1 MDRQVD
7 LVIVGAGPAGMTAAI
22 YASRAGLSTLM
33 IDASAPGGQ
42 LLKTYLIDNY
52 PGLPSISGPDLAIQM
67 YQQSVSFGAEYLY
80 GYVEEITKEKQVKLQ
95 DGSIIS
101 AQAILIATGAKEKQL
116 GIPGEQDAIGH
127 GESFC
132 AVCDGAFFRD
142 KRVVVIGGGDSAL
155 EEAQFL
161 TRFASSV
168 TIVIRR
174 DVFRATEKAK
184 QEVEKNDK
192 IHVIRRH
199 VPKEILLTD
208 GKVSGIVLENT
219 DTHDSITIPCEGVFP
234 FIGHTPETAFA
245 KGLGILDENGYVV
258 TQEGTKTAVPGIYGA
273 GDCTYKELRQV
284 VTACGDGAR
293 AATQA
298 FHYIT
303 GI

>member
-1 MDRQVD
+1 MRLDMVK
-7 LVIVGAGPAGMTAAI
+7 
-22 YASRAGLSTLM
+22 ASVLFVM
-33 IDASAPGGQ
+33 VP
-42 LLKTYLIDNY
+42 
-52 PGLPSISGPDLAIQM
+52 
-67 YQQSVSFGAEYLY
+67 
-80 GYVEEITKEKQVKLQ
+80 
-95 DGSIIS
+95 
-101 AQAILIATGAKEKQL
+101 
-116 GIPGEQDAIGH
+116 
-127 GESFC
+127 
-132 AVCDGAFFRD
+132 FFRD

-168 TIVIRR
+168 TIGISR
-174 DVFRATEKAK
+174 DVFIATENEK

-192 IHVIRRH
+192 IQVIRRH
-199 VPKEILLTD
+199 IPKEILLTD

-245 KGLGILDENGYVV
+245 KDLGIMDQNGYIL
-258 TQEGTKTAVPGIYGA
+258 TQNGMATAVPGIYAA

-293 AATQA
+293 AATQI
-298 FHYIT
+298 FHFIT

>member
-7 LVIVGAGPAGMTAAI
+7 FVIIGAGPAGMTAAL

-42 LLKTYLIDNY
+42 LLKTYMIDNY
-52 PGLPSISGPDLAIQM
+52 PGLPSISGPDLAMQI
-67 YQQSVSFGAEYLY
+67 YQQSVSFGAEYMY

-95 DGSIIS
+95 DGSVIT
-101 AQAILIATGAKEKQL
+101 AKAILIATGAKEKQL

-132 AVCDGAFFRD
+132 AVCDGAFFRN

-155 EEAQFL
+155 EESQFL

-168 TIVIRR
+168 TIVTRR
-174 DVFRATEKAK
+174 DVFRATEKAQK
-184 QEVEKNDK
+184 EVRENDK
-192 IHVIRRH
+192 IHIIH
-199 VPKEILLTD
+199 LHIPKEIVLTD
-208 GKVSGIVLENT
+208 GKVSGIVLENVE
-219 DTHDSITIPCEGVFP
+219 THDTVTIPCEGVFP
-234 FIGHTPETAFA
+234 FIGHIPETSFA
-245 KGLGILDENGYVV
+245 KGLDILDANGYIVV
-258 TQEGTKTAVPGIYGA
+258 HDGMKTAMPGIYGA

-298 FHYIT
+298 FHFIT